1 MYYLIATLIVLIILL
16 PLFFAVKN
24 RKNLTLAKKAVRINL
39 SIFIVMMALCL
50 IVPLIVSAADT
61 NDTNTTGVVSSATEP
76 NTDNTT
82 IPTASNND
90 SAVGMA
96 FLATALVTGLSGI
109 GGGIAVAS
117 AAPAAIGATSENPKV
132 FSKALIFVALG
143 ESIAIYGL
151 VISILLFSKLP
162 SLV

>member
-1 MYYLIATLIVLIILL
+1 MYYLIAAVILSAIL
-16 PLFFAVKN
+16 FPLFFAIKN
-24 RKNLTLAKKAVRINL
+24 RKNLALAKKYIRINL
-39 SIFIVMMALCL
+39 MVFIVMIALCT
-50 IVPLIVSAADT
+50 IIPFFATAADDETTT
-61 NDTNTTGVVSSATEP
+61 NQDGPVAIAAQDEQSTTAAA
-76 NTDNTT
+76 DN
-82 IPTASNND
+82 S

-96 FLATALVTGLSGI
+96 FLATALVTGLAGI

-162 SLV
+162 NLV